1 MCAFKSSL
9 KRLLATG
16 LVVFFGVAYS
26 TSVLAVG
33 TDAGTPIDNA
43 ATVAYKVG
51 GVVQTPEVSP
61 DTRFYVDQVVDFVVA
76 EADGGNTEVGA
87 GEQDAVA
94 RFTVTNTG
102 NATQDFALSVIDLVG
117 GTVFSP
123 DTIDTTGLTIVVDA
137 NDNDVYDAG
146 VDLVQSFVDGL
157 SADDTAAPAL
167 DNEISV
173 FILGD
178 IPTGASDGSAA
189 NIELTA
195 TAHKAGAADA
205 LGAVEAESGVDDD
218 PDTVQIIFSAAV
230 DSGLTATFAAED
242 GYLVASADL
251 TVAKASV
258 VLSDPLL
265 QVAPAALAI
274 PGAIVEYTI
283 TATNNGD
290 LPATEIVIS
299 DDIQSDLAL
308 ETGSYA
314 GEDVQ
319 ITKRDGSVVTCT
331 ADTGDGDS
339 DGCGLAGSI
348 LTVSIP
354 TTVDPDGISVLA
366 LADAP
371 QNVVTVKFQV
381 SIN

>member
-1 MCAFKSSL
+1 M
-9 KRLLATG
+9 
-16 LVVFFGVAYS
+16 FFGVVYS

-33 TDAGTPIDNA
+33 TDAGTDIENF
-43 ATVAYKVG
+43 ATVDYKVG

-61 DTRFYVDQVVDFVVA
+61 TTTFEVDQVVDFVVT
-76 EADGGNTEVGA
+76 EVGGADTDVGA

-94 RFTVTNTG
+94 HFKVTNTG
-102 NATQDFALSVIDLVG
+102 NATQDFALSVLDLVG
-117 GTVFSP
+117 GTVFSL
-123 DTIDTTGLTIVVDA
+123 DTIDTTDLTIVVDA

-146 VDLVQSFVDGL
+146 VDLVQPHIDGL
-157 SADDTAAPAL
+157 SADDTAAAAL

-178 IPTGASDGSAA
+178 IPTGVSDGSAA

-195 TAHKAGAADA
+195 TAYKFDGSPGLDA
-205 LGAVEAESGVDDD
+205 IEAESGVDDD
-218 PDTVQIIFSAAV
+218 PDTVQIVFSAAV
-230 DSGLTATFAAED
+230 DSGLTATFADQD

-308 ETGSYA
+308 ETGNYA

-331 ADTGDGDS
+331 ADTGDGDI